1 MSFTNYILHTVF
13 GYLIFYP
20 FFGGLF
26 GKMSLLEILE
36 VAVVIY
42 IFEIGFSYIWLKFFQ
57 FGPLEWVW
65 RFLTYKRLFPLKRV

>member
-1 MSFTNYILHTVF
+1 MHTLF

-26 GKMSLLEILE
+26 GTMGLLQISLLALALYTFQI
-36 VAVVIY
+36 
-42 IFEIGFSYIWLKFFQ
+42 IFSFLWLRYFN

-65 RFLTYKRLFPLKRV
+65 RCLTYNKLFALRKGD